1 MTSAP
6 RRSQH
11 GFTLI
16 EVLVAVIVV
25 ALGIGALLVTL
36 VSSADN
42 VSRLREKSFAE
53 WIALNRIAETRLSR
67 TRPEVGTSDGEVEY
81 AGSRWQW
88 RQEVTDPGQAGILRV
103 DVSVARL
110 AERAPATTSNTS
122 PDKGADFPAIATA
135 YGFVGTAIARGNG
148 IDPDWSLSAAAA
160 PGIDGQNPDRGNTAP
175 RIIDAPLPAGQVSGP

>member
-6 RRSQH
+6 GRSQH

-36 VSSADN
+36 VSSADS
-42 VSRLREKSFAE
+42 VTRLREKSFAE

-67 TRPEVGTSDGEVEY
+67 TRPDVGTTDGELDY
-81 AGSRWQW
+81 AGFRWQW
-88 RQEVTDPGQAGILRV
+88 RQEITDPGQAGILRV

-110 AERAPATTSNTS
+110 AARAPEPASRTD
-122 PDKGADFPAIATA
+122 PDKKAEFPAIATA
-135 YGFVGTAIARGNG
+135 YGFIGTAIARGNG
-148 IDPDWSLSAAAA
+148 IDPDWSLEAAIA
-160 PGIDGQNPDRGNTAP
+160 PGLEGGNPGAGGTGPRLID
-175 RIIDAPLPAGQVSGP
+175 LPAPGGQMREP